1 MYKKYF
7 SEHTYYF
14 IIFTIVSLLYIVNGY
29 ASLGTN
35 DDWALRGMLVAE
47 GIYGTLIMSYPLS
60 YIISHLYDFYPLIPW
75 YSTLLSLVIGLNFY
89 LFALYIEKNDSYI
102 QKAILFVLAL
112 LWLTFLWFNTT
123 ITIVTITT
131 MISAVGLI
139 RKNLLMSFLLIF
151 IASLL
156 RTDMMLIFIPY
167 YFVSFFILR
176 NKLSMTKNEIFGL
189 IVLIALVA
197 SSLFVQKQDKVYN
210 DWLAFNKA
218 RAAIVDMS
226 ILNVEKDFFTPVEKF
241 CYKVGWFQD
250 TNLLT
255 TEKVIETTPTLADIL
270 QKNIEKIDLLPFVK
284 TYKFKHWLWLL
295 LAASLIILLFNIK
308 NRKSLFIPL
317 LVLGVILL
325 LITRDVERVT
335 VPLIMLWAYVV
346 FESLKSNRIINTI
359 FLFLF
364 TYIFYYY
371 VSGQLGYRYFQENT
385 ALQTEARQLMKQS
398 NKVCEVSINYPTG
411 FSNELNTVFKV
422 NYLFHENSWLQL
434 NNKEILPTG
443 WLVRHEFFYKSHN
456 LSDTNTTR
464 KYHNYYEYLIDD
476 KTAFFG
482 SRLLVK
488 DKSFQIFLLD
498 TYDKLYLKE
507 RPNCKHKT
515 FIVEESKHFAIS
527 QIRVDCNATG
537 KK

>member
-7 SEHTYYF
+7 SEHMYYF
-14 IIFTIVSLLYIVNGY
+14 IIFSIVSFLYILNGY

-35 DDWALRGMLVAE
+35 DDWALRGMLATE

-60 YIISHLYDFYPLIPW
+60 YIISNLYDSYPLFPW
-75 YSTLLSLVIGLNFY
+75 YSSLLSLIIGLNFY
-89 LFALYIEKNDSYI
+89 LIAHYIAHNNSYV

-123 ITIVTITT
+123 ITIITITT

-139 RKNLLMSFLLIF
+139 RKNLLMSFVFIF

-156 RTDMMLIFIPY
+156 RIDMMLIFIPY
-167 YFVSFFILR
+167 YLVSFFILR
-176 NKLSMTKNEIFGL
+176 NKVSIKKHEFFGL
-189 IVLIALVA
+189 IILVILIV
-197 SSLFVQKQDKVYN
+197 SSLFIQKQDHFYN
-210 DWLAFNKA
+210 DWITFNKA
-218 RAAIVDMS
+218 RAAIVDMG
-226 ILNVEKDFFTPVEKF
+226 ILNVEKDFFSPIERF
-241 CYKVGWFQD
+241 CYKTGWFQD

-255 TEKVIETTPTLADIL
+255 TEKIIETTPTLADIL
-270 QKNIEKIDLLPFVK
+270 QKNIEKIDLIPFVK

-295 LAASLIILLFNIK
+295 LTISLIILLFNIK
-308 NRKSLFIPL
+308 NRKSLFIPI

-335 VPLIMLWAYVV
+335 VPLIMLWAYVLS
-346 FESLKSNRIINTI
+346 ESLKSHRIINTV

-371 VSGQLGYRYFQENT
+371 ISGQLGYRYFKENT
-385 ALQTEARQLMKQS
+385 ALQKEAHQLIKQS

-411 FSNELNTVFKV
+411 FSNELNTVFKA
-422 NYLFHENSWLQL
+422 NYLFHENNWLQL
-434 NNKEILPTG
+434 NDKEILPTG
-443 WLVRHEFFYKSHN
+443 WLVRHEFFYKTHN
-456 LSDTNTTR
+456 LSDKYTIR
-464 KYHNYYEYLIDD
+464 KYNSYYEYLIDD

-482 SRLLVK
+482 SRLLIP
-488 DKSFQIFLLD
+488 DESFKVHLLG
-498 TYDKLYLKE
+498 TYDNLYLKD

-515 FIVEESKHFAIS
+515 FIVKESKHFAIS

-537 KK
+537 RK